1 MKWRTLG
8 VLAVIGAGTFLT
20 APPSSGAPP
29 AGCVAAWPMY
39 QHDLSHSAASTC
51 SSIAPL
57 NVTTLTPSWFVHTA
71 GSVTATPSVYG
82 NTVYVGD
89 STGMFYAI
97 DKETGVVQ
105 WTFSVTNNR
114 LYDDGHHSG
123 FGLFTSSPAIADV
136 PGVSGNPT
144 VFFGGGATLYAL
156 NAVTGTPLWYADLD
170 PGKPTSSIEIESS
183 PVVDTAVSPPEV
195 IVGDDDNGGSRKDE
209 TGIQAFNAVTG
220 ALLWKYEP
228 ELDKVLHTL
237 RGQDGTGDACGD
249 VWSSP
254 ALDPLFV
261 DPGGDNSGGQRI
273 TVSGRASA
281 DGLVVFGTGNCSANP
296 NPGTAAKHGDYA
308 LNAGLWGIDAR
319 TGERVWSFFEPPNIY
334 DTGSLSEPG
343 GGDDDFGASPLL
355 VHLGG
360 TGNQASTAVIDGNK
374 SGYVYSLNEANGK
387 LLWSTQDS
395 QPGQLAPSLVGS
407 VGGAIGSPALG
418 AIGDTPV
425 VFLTSAIPLPLT
437 NDGYNKANSGYEVPC
452 LDTMLPACPDV
463 SLASNPLRIVS
474 LHAVDAVNGRII
486 WQGLSLP
493 TYAAATFVNGVVF
506 APSTIGFSVVAYD
519 AATGIPLWTFPLG
532 AAPAS
537 GVSIAG
543 SCIFLG
549 AGTAIESIDGESVPP
564 QLMGV
569 WSFSLASAKS

>member
-1 MKWRTLG
+1 MKWRALG
-8 VLAVIGAGTFLT
+8 VLFLIAAGSLLSGA
-20 APPSSGAPP
+20 PSSGATP
-29 AGCVAAWPMY
+29 AGCAAAWPMY

-51 SSIAPL
+51 STIAPL
-57 NVTTLTPSWFVHTA
+57 NVSTLLPSWFVHTV
-71 GSVTATPSVYG
+71 GSVTATPSIYG
-82 NTVYVGD
+82 NSVYVGD
-89 STGMFYAI
+89 STGVFYAI
-97 DKETGVVQ
+97 DKATGAVQ
-105 WTFSVTNNR
+105 WTFSVTNNSMHI
-114 LYDDGHHSG
+114 DGHHTG
-123 FGLFTSSPAIADV
+123 FGLFTSSPAIANVLGPTHD
-136 PGVSGNPT
+136 PT

-156 NAVTGTPLWYADLD
+156 NAVSGSPLWYADLD
-170 PGKPTSSIEIESS
+170 PGAPTSRIEIESS
-183 PVVDTAVSPPEV
+183 PVLDTSVSPPEV
-195 IVGDDDNGGSRKDE
+195 IVGDDDNGGSRIDE

-228 ELDKVLHTL
+228 ELDSVLHTL

-273 TVSGRASA
+273 TQSGRASA

-296 NPGTAAKHGDYA
+296 DPATAAKHGDFA
-308 LNAGLWGIDAR
+308 VNAGLWGIDAR
-319 TGERVWSFFEPPNIY
+319 TGERVWSFFEPPNMY
-334 DTGSLSEPG
+334 DTGSLAEPG

-355 VHLGG
+355 VHL
-360 TGNQASTAVIDGNK
+360 TGIGAQASTAVIDGNK
-374 SGYVYSLNEANGK
+374 SGYVYSLNEANGR

-395 QPGQLAPSLVGS
+395 QPGQVAPSLVGS

-418 AIGDTPV
+418 AIGKTPV
-425 VFLTSAIPLPLT
+425 VFLTSAIPVPLT
-437 NDGYNKANSGYEVPC
+437 NDCFNKPNSGYEVPC

-474 LHAVDAVNGRII
+474 LHAVNALNGRII

-493 TYAAATFVNGVVF
+493 TYAAATYVNGVVF

-519 AATGIPLWTFPLG
+519 AATGLPLWTFPLG

-543 SCIFLG
+543 QSIFLG
-549 AGTAIESIDGESVPP
+549 AGTAIESIDGMSLPP
-564 QLMGV
+564 QLKGV
-569 WSFSLASAKS
+569 WSFSLVSAKR